1 MTWSIQE
8 GRGILE
14 LYRAVEGHSP
24 IRQTNTENI
33 LERSKKHR
41 PKQVTSIVF
50 SAFWV
55 GSSDHHPHRPPDISL
70 VRLLWKFL
78 LGTIFPP
85 RTSEPSRPE
94 LWVLTSP
101 EPRSRS
107 GTTESRAGHVVVDRF
122 QPPERRPKMAWKI
135 WNQPDRA

>member
-55 GSSDHHPHRPPDISL
+55 GSSDHHPAQTPRYKLGPAVVEVPPWHHL
-70 VRLLWKFL
+70 
-78 LGTIFPP
+78 PP
-85 RTSEPSRPE
+85 TD
-94 LWVLTSP
+94 L
-101 EPRSRS
+101 
-107 GTTESRAGHVVVDRF
+107 
-122 QPPERRPKMAWKI
+122 
-135 WNQPDRA
+135 